1 MKNIN
6 EWRDSDYIK
15 GFTQEVL
22 GYADVVLSPGKP
34 TLTEWRLTQVMLE
47 SVESQRYSVEVNY
60 RTKANE
66 VLEGYAKIVLGYVSA
81 AVKQRGYHVKH
92 VYTEKPIRILISS
105 RNWDDGEWCCV
116 ITFNP
121 EHKCF
126 VLSKG
131 FYSKQHVS
139 VHVQTSN
146 RCANDSAADIT
157 KDVVNTMHSLKNV
170 PDRYQE
176 KLKAVPMK
184 RGPKR

>member
-1 MKNIN
+1 MKKKHQFM
-6 EWRDSDYIK
+6 EQLA
-15 GFTQEVL
+15 QEVL

-34 TLTEWRLTQVMLE
+34 TLTEWRMTQIMLE
-47 SVESQRYSVEVNY
+47 SVENSRYSVEVNY
-60 RTKANE
+60 RSKSDE

-116 ITFNP
+116 VTYNP

-139 VHVQTSN
+139 VHVQSSHK
-146 RCANDSAADIT
+146 CSGDSAAEIA
-157 KDVVNTMHSLKNV
+157 KDAVNTMHSLKGV
-170 PDRYQE
+170 PDRYQD
-176 KLKAVPMK
+176 KLKPVPLK
-184 RGPKR
+184 RGPKS